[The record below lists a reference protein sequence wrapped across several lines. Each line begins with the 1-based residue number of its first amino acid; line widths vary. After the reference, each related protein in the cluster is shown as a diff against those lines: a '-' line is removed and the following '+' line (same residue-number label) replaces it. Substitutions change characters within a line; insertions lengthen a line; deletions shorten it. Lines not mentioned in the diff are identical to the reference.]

1 MKSLTQLIIESLNG
15 NKAIEMC
22 IKEKK
27 PFLLNTKDSN
37 AAFAAIKAPAQ
48 SNEYTIISIDCKKAK
63 AEDFGGIPYADK
75 NKKVGVATP
84 QWAEQIIKNKN
95 KKFIVFFDGICQ
107 LDADALNAL
116 MPIVLDNKVADVD
129 LGDNTIICASC
140 GDINKLSKPLLSKL
154 KPVIKL

>member
-1 MKSLTQLIIESLNG
+1 MKSLTQLIIESLTG
-15 NKAIEMC
+15 NKAVEMC

-27 PFLLNTKDSN
+27 PFLLNTEDSN
-37 AAFAAIKAPAQ
+37 AAFAAIKAARGD
-48 SNEYTIISIDCKKAK
+48 EYTIISIDCKKAK
-63 AEDFGGIPYADK
+63 AEDFGGVPYADK
-75 NKKVGVATP
+75 NKKASVAVP

-116 MPIVLDNKVADVD
+116 MPIVLDNKVANVD
-129 LGDNTIICASC
+129 LGENTIICASC

>member
-15 NKAIEMC
+15 NKTIEMC

-27 PFLLNTKDSN
+27 PFLLNTNDSN
-37 AAFAAIKAPAQ
+37 AAFAAIKAAAQ
-48 SNEYTIISIDCKKAK
+48 SNEYTVISIDCKKAN
-63 AEDFGGIPYADK
+63 AEDFGGVPYVDK
-75 NKKVGVATP
+75 NKKAGVATP
-84 QWAEQIIKNKN
+84 QWAEHIIKNKN
-95 KKFIVFFDGICQ
+95 KKFIVFFDSVCQ

-129 LGDNTIICASC
+129 LGKNTIICASC